1 MSISNAIVA
10 DRLDYILPFD
20 PADAV
25 AHDYKEDQKDKDNH
39 QDDIADRQNIGVG
52 AAVIE
57 YLPETNRSS
66 NS

>member
-1 MSISNAIVA
+1 MSISNTIFA
-10 DRLDYILPFD
+10 DRLDDILPLD

-25 AHDYKEDQKDKDNH
+25 AHDDKEDQKDKDNR
-39 QDDIADRQNIGVG
+39 QDDIADRQNIGVSTT
-52 AAVIE
+52 VIE